1 MITGPKTNP
10 LCDYADEVVHVPPQ
24 EELIKKMASF
34 SSRAAI
40 QLVIDIIYAYVFSFN
55 YDKNSQMLS
64 IE

>member
-1 MITGPKTNP
+1 M
-10 LCDYADEVVHVPPQ
+10 
-24 EELIKKMASF
+24 KKMASF

-55 YDKNSQMLS
+55 YEKNSQMLS